1 MGFTTIAVEGSVTM
15 FETLSGYVYGNFDR
29 ATALAALPAGGWI
42 TDTQDMVSL
51 LDWLREHN
59 MSVPTEKRVRLI
71 GIDPQGSAVAIDFLR
86 GYVPERFHPLLVS
99 VRALDAAA
107 IRFERI
113 DVSPEMLR
121 GLRELLAYL
130 VAHHGELSYRTSYAE
145 HGRAVNAA
153 RMLVQ
158 FAEFNAS
165 LPPGEGGSR
174 DQYMIDHFLRY
185 LGPFDRAILWAHNS
199 HIAARQTGSYPP
211 MGGYLRALLG
221 NGYYALATAFDRGS
235 FQAQV
240 PRSSPPDVC
249 EFTVPAAMEGSV
261 DWFLARATDGTAIV
275 DLRRNRPSDKR
286 IADWLQAPHPMHW
299 VGGIYSEQS
308 TPYQPFVL
316 SRDFDGVA
324 MIDSTTR
331 ARPR

>member
-1 MGFTTIAVEGSVTM
+1 M
-15 FETLSGYVYGNFDR
+15 FEKLSGYVHGMLDR
-29 ATALAALPAGGWI
+29 QAALAALPAGGWI

-59 MSVPTEKRVRLI
+59 MSVPSGERVRLI
-71 GIDPQGSAVAIDFLR
+71 GVDPQGSAEAIDFLR
-86 GYVPERFHPLLVS
+86 GYVLERFHPLLVG
-99 VRALDAAA
+99 VRTLDNAA
-107 IRFERI
+107 IRFERT
-113 DVSPEMLR
+113 DVTPEMLR

-130 VAHHGELSYRTSYAE
+130 VTHQGELSYRTSYAE
-145 HGRAVNAA
+145 HGRALNAA

-174 DQYMIDHFLRY
+174 DQYMTDHLLRY

-199 HIAARQTGSYPP
+199 HVAARQTGSYPP
-211 MGGYLRALLG
+211 MGGYLRGLLG

-240 PRSSPPDVC
+240 PRSTHVR

-261 DWFLARATDGTAIV
+261 DWFLSRATDGTAIV
-275 DLRRNRPSDKR
+275 DLRRDPPSDKR

-299 VGGIYSEQS
+299 IGGIYSDGS
-308 TPYQPFVL
+308 AVYQPFVL
-316 SRDFDGVA
+316 SRDFDGIA